1 MALRLPGKC
10 HYLATLIT
18 SRFERALSLLLLTL
32 LVTIPGTAEAQNRP
46 LKAVEVLSQFLGVW
60 ETYTRIRHEGPPLRE
75 FQTRGRAACQ
85 QTLHGRYVEFRSHSI
100 PPGRAE
106 LQIMTYDTEAGVYR
120 QWVFDSDGYR
130 HQAEGRWDPTT
141 ATLTWQGTTEGS
153 SFVIEDRWVSPGR
166 LEWTLLRRDAEG
178 RRLQTIEGVL
188 IRVKGD

>member
-1 MALRLPGKC
+1 MTLRLPGKR
-10 HYLATLIT
+10 HYPTTVIT
-18 SRFERALSLLLLTL
+18 SRFERALNLFLLTL

-46 LKAVEVLSQFLGVW
+46 PKGPEVLNRFVGVW
-60 ETYTRIRHEGPPLRE
+60 ETQTRIRHEGPPLRE
-75 FQTRGRAACQ
+75 FQTRGRAVCQ

>member
-1 MALRLPGKC
+1 MALRLPGKS
-10 HYLATLIT
+10 HSPTTLIA
-18 SRFERALSLLLLTL
+18 SRFRSTWTLVALTV
-32 LVTIPGTAEAQNRP
+32 LVTISGRADTQNRP
-46 LKAVEVLSQFLGVW
+46 LNGVEVLSQFVGVW
-60 ETYTRIRHEGPPLRE
+60 ETHARIRHEGPPLRE
-75 FQTRGRAACQ
+75 FQTRGRAVCQ
-85 QTLHGRYVEFRSHSI
+85 QTLHGRYVEFRAESI

-106 LQIMTYDTEAGVYR
+106 LQIMTYETEAGLYR

-153 SFVIEDRWVSPGR
+153 SFVIKDRWISPGR

-178 RRLQTIEGVL
+178 RRLQTIEGSL